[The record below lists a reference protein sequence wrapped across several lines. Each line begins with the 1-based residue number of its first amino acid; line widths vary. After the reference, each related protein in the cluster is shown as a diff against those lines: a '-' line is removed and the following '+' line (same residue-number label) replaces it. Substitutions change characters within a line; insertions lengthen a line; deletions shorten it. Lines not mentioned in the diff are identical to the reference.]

1 MAEPRVFTVSAQAG
15 NYDVVVGDGVRAQLR
30 AFVQPGVRL
39 ALVTDAN
46 VARHWGAELRA
57 LLGEPPMLVLPP
69 GEGTKTLR
77 GAEAIFS
84 FLVGERLTRRD
95 VLVAAG
101 GGVVGD
107 LAGFAAATFHRG
119 MGLVQVPTTLLAQVD
134 SSIGGK
140 VAVDLPEGKNLVG
153 AFHAP
158 RRVLADTGLLATLPS
173 RERWN
178 GLAEVVKAA
187 AIADVALLGQLEGAL
202 EGLAS
207 GGGPSL
213 PEVIAASIAVKVD
226 VVSRD
231 EHERGPRLTLNFG
244 HTLGHA
250 LVSATGFASL
260 LHGEAI
266 VVGMRVATALSA
278 RRQLPASEAARLDAL
293 LRRFPLPRKIDCKRN
308 DLLAHL
314 KRDKKGARF
323 ILLEALGRAVVVED
337 VEAQAVIDAAQPFLE
352 ALA

>member
-1 MAEPRVFTVSAQAG
+1 MAEPRVFTVRAEAG
-15 NYDVVVGDGVRAQLR
+15 DYEVVVGDGVRTQLR
-30 AFVQPGVRL
+30 AFAQGKPRV
-39 ALVTDAN
+39 ALVTDEN
-46 VARHWGAELRA
+46 VARHWGEELRA
-57 LLGEPPMLVLPP
+57 LLDEPPTLTLPP

-77 GAEAIFS
+77 GAEAIFA
-84 FLVGERLTRRD
+84 FLVREGFTRSD
-95 VLVAAG
+95 VLIAAG

-119 MGLVQVPTTLLAQVD
+119 MALVHVPTTLLAQVD

-158 RRVLADTGLLATLPS
+158 RRVLADTGLLATLPQ

-178 GLAEVVKAA
+178 GLAEVTKAA
-187 AIADVALLGQLEGAL
+187 AIADAPLLAQLDLAL
-202 EGLAS
+202 EDLAS
-207 GGGPSL
+207 GKATSL
-213 PEVIAASIAVKVD
+213 PEVIAAAIAVKVE

-231 EHERGPRLTLNFG
+231 ERERGPRLTLNFG
-244 HTLGHA
+244 HTFGHA
-250 LVSATGFASL
+250 LEAATGFGAL

-278 RRQLPASEAARLDAL
+278 RRGLSGAEAVRLDAVL
-293 LRRFPLPRKIDCKRN
+293 ARFPLPRGIACERN
-308 DLLAHL
+308 DLRARLQ
-314 KRDKKGARF
+314 RDKKGARF

-337 VEAQAVIDAAQPFLE
+337 VDREAVLDLAQPFLE
-352 ALA
+352 ALL